1 MNDLRN
7 LIKDRVF
14 HKLWSDFLDSQYIKN
29 YINNNQKIKKE
40 RVPFYLKSLEMLKNE
55 LNNINPYNKFLRN
68 TKKSI
73 STESIISNVKVD

>member
-1 MNDLRN
+1 
-7 LIKDRVF
+7 
-14 HKLWSDFLDSQYIKN
+14 
-29 YINNNQKIKKE
+29 
-40 RVPFYLKSLEMLKNE
+40 MLKNE